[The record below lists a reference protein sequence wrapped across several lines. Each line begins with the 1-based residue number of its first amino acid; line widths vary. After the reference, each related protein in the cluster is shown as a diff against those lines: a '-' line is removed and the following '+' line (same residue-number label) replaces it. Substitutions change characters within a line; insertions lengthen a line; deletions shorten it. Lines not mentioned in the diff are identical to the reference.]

1 MNKTKKVISSVM
13 AILTATAVSA
23 GFVPVTANAEAV
35 RYDVNGDG
43 MVDMADASEILTQ
56 YALAAS
62 GAEISSVYDVNEDG
76 AVDMTD
82 ASLVLSVYASNAAGI
97 PEDSVEIEIPV
108 DTEEAEPAEQ
118 PSEIVADSIESE
130 EPAEEEKVVYDNFL
144 FVGDSRTVGM
154 SWATGANA
162 IAKVSMGYYWAKNQL
177 SQVKTY
183 DNTNIVF
190 WFGVNDLYNVSN
202 YITMY
207 NDLYE
212 SMKDKNVNIYVMAVT
227 PCCYSYSRLNP
238 DIASFN
244 AKMQAGLNENIEF
257 IDTYSFLN
265 QNGFGSS
272 DGLHYSNTTYKA
284 IYNYV
289 VSEIKK

>member
-1 MNKTKKVISSVM
+1 MSNRGKFISS
-13 AILTATAVSA
+13 ITAVLAAAAISA
-23 GFVPVTANAEAV
+23 GFVPITANAESV

-43 MVDMADASEILTQ
+43 TVDTADASEILAK
-56 YALAAS
+56 YALAAFNV
-62 GAEISSVYDVNEDG
+62 ETSSVYDVNGDG
-76 AVDMTD
+76 TVDTAD
-82 ASLVLSVYASNAAGI
+82 AALVLSIYASNAAGI
-97 PEDSVEIEIPV
+97 SGSSTEVKEDESQTSNGIFTDSTE
-108 DTEEAEPAEQ
+108 TEE
-118 PSEIVADSIESE
+118 SV
-130 EPAEEEKVVYDNFL
+130 EEEKVIYDNFL

-154 SWATGANA
+154 SGATGVNA
-162 IAKVSMGYYWAKNQL
+162 IAKVSMGYSWAKKQI

-190 WFGVNDLYNVSN
+190 WFGVNDLYNISK

-244 AKMQAGLNENIEF
+244 TKMQAELNENIEF

-272 DGLHYSNTTYKA
+272 DGLHYNNITYRA

-289 VSEIKK
+289 ISEIKK

>member
-1 MNKTKKVISSVM
+1 MNKTRKIISSVM
-13 AILTATAVSA
+13 AVLATAAISA
-23 GFVPVTANAEAV
+23 GFVPITANAESI

-43 MVDMADASEILTQ
+43 AVNMTDASEILAQ

-62 GAEISSVYDVNEDG
+62 GAEISSIYDVNEDG
-76 AVDMTD
+76 TVDIAD
-82 ASLVLSVYASNAAGI
+82 ATLVLSVYASNAAGI
-97 PEDSVEIEIPV
+97 PEGSIEIETPV
-108 DTEEAEPAEQ
+108 EDEPSETETSNGIVTDPIETEE
-118 PSEIVADSIESE
+118 IVEDT
-130 EPAEEEKVVYDNFL
+130 KVVYDNFL

-154 SWATGANA
+154 SWATGANV
-162 IAKVSMGYYWAKNQL
+162 IAKVSMGYSWAKNQL
-177 SQVKTY
+177 AQVKTY

-284 IYNYV
+284 IYDYV
-289 VSEIKK
+289 ISEIKK